1 MPNRELNDPM
11 EKSNEITHVNA
22 ELIPQDNS
30 AESDDKV
37 LSRRRVLEAGAAALA
52 LLMMPKLAFGVTCP
66 GGNPPDERGWF
77 GSGNGSVVHH
87 GGNYIGVTSKTWWWQ
102 VGYSWDASQWLC
114 LSFRVYVESIFTD
127 ELYDIFKVHV
137 QAKCGDINT
146 LTGRRIW
153 YSKYKDNYLHFWL
166 TNLGI
171 AGSCQKNDWEDNR
184 YLAFSNEN
192 LGGGRRSWW
201 SITGWTDLGY
211 DSPTYLYK
219 RNNGLQD
226 AYFGLGVYVY
236 NVMCGGVNNWTTP
249 DRVFLSGFTSSPDT
263 FMGSDIHAK
272 IDKITLDQDMSLFG
286 KIVAIVPDSVKSGY
300 QCLDV
305 DAAGQSSGTLVHLY
319 GADGS
324 GTNYTQRNFIMGL
337 GAMDERGGITFTIFP
352 AHVKGF
358 SRVLNASGG
367 RGYLEQAAR
376 NRTAPSS
383 TQTLQLNGDDNTIAG
398 RFWVTKSVD
407 KNGRYNIISDASGFA
422 FDQADGKTAEGTI
435 VRLYSDG
442 NNGSEWS
449 NEAHKWR
456 IEEVFFKG
464 TISLDA
470 ERVEPGKTISVID
483 PSKTCTPYDQGG
495 TGSVKYLYRWYW
507 MQDERESPFAENKY
521 PEAFTLSSWC
531 HLAYCGDQVWRDA
544 YAGAGYPVR
553 DTNFFVESFK
563 LRIKYG
569 SGFIENNADF
579 GSICYAGCMGIENS
593 GDFSW
598 SDVCRDGEEL
608 GKGGVSNRITGIK
621 IWLEGDIAKEYDIAY
636 RAFIYGQGWTERF
649 HSNGGSQD
657 DAELCGSDDASGSKG
672 AIKCIQ
678 VFAIP
683 KPRGAKLAREFAE
696 DNSFIPENSHSGGYL
711 TAQAMLALNLDDTS
725 GFDGHKMIV
734 DAYQGDSSK
743 GLEALPVPPTPLV
756 PVGIK
761 VFYYVDGETDPCFEE
776 EYKMGTT
783 YQVNPDATAAGQKDN
798 CLDLVCWYTD
808 PEYTQPYEPQAL
820 DSSLKLYGYNPCSVK
835 YDTTTRSSVLDTSY
849 NWSTDADLGTALDL
863 AALYPQDE
871 IVKYGTKL
879 TFAGPWSA
887 WCEDAGKTR
896 CVSSTPGVYA
906 TAGASGSPILS
917 ATIKGNTTVY
927 VDWPWSGYDG
937 VMSAR
942 S

>member
-1 MPNRELNDPM
+1 M
-11 EKSNEITHVNA
+11 EKSNEIAHVNA

-30 AESDDKV
+30 ADSDDKA

-52 LLMMPKLAFGVTCP
+52 LLMMPKLAFGATCP

-137 QAKCGDINT
+137 QAKCGDVNT
-146 LTGRRIW
+146 FNGHRIW
-153 YSKYKDNYLHFWL
+153 FSKYKDNYLHFWVS
-166 TNLGI
+166 NLGI
-171 AGSCQKNDWEDNR
+171 AGSCQKTDWEDNK
-184 YLAFSNEN
+184 YFAFSNEN
-192 LGGGRRSWW
+192 LGGGNRWWW
-201 SITGWTDLGY
+201 SITGWSDLGY

-236 NVMCGGVNNWTTP
+236 NVVSGGVNNWTTP
-249 DRVFLSGFTSSPDT
+249 DRVFLNGFTSSPDT

-305 DAAGQSSGTLVHLY
+305 DAARQSSGTLVHLY

-367 RGYLEQAAR
+367 RSYLEQAAR

-383 TQTLQLNGDDNTIAG
+383 TQTLQLFGDDNAISG

-435 VRLYSDG
+435 VRLHSDG
-442 NNGSEWS
+442 ILGSEWS

-507 MQDERESPFAENKY
+507 MKDERESPFAENNY

-531 HLAYCGDQVWRDA
+531 HLANCGDQIWRDA
-544 YAGAGYPVR
+544 YAGAGYGYMKDPNQKGHIIPDPVAAAV
-553 DTNFFVESFK
+553 VERIFKMYLEGNSRADIARILNSEQIPPPGLYKIQQGDKYKNAFMAGEWDSCSISRILKEEMYIGNMVQGRQASESYKTKK
-563 LRIKYG
+563 LRTLPKEDWIRVIGTHEAIISLETWNQTQALLAVGARSFTRSEEIGLFSRKVYCGHCNKLMRTGRSKRKSGTYYNYVICVRRHPEINPCPVHAVSNALMEKTILDQLDILAAKYKDG
-569 SGFIENNADF
+569 SLFSEIMDEE
-579 GSICYAGCMGIENS
+579 STIGIE
-593 GDFSW
+593 
-598 SDVCRDGEEL
+598 
-608 GKGGVSNRITGIK
+608 IK
-621 IWLEGDIAKEYDIAY
+621 RLK
-636 RAFIYGQGWTERF
+636 
-649 HSNGGSQD
+649 
-657 DAELCGSDDASGSKG
+657 AELAQHKKKLVEYETGLKCLYLDKASGSISNSDYQFLSRELSAGKELAERKVDLCTENYNKILRSQEILREKAG
-672 AIKCIQ
+672 
-678 VFAIP
+678 VLESYSRP
-683 KPRGAKLAREFAE
+683 KEL
-696 DNSFIPENSHSGGYL
+696 
-711 TAQAMLALNLDDTS
+711 
-725 GFDGHKMIV
+725 
-734 DAYQGDSSK
+734 
-743 GLEALPVPPTPLV
+743 
-756 PVGIK
+756 
-761 VFYYVDGETDPCFEE
+761 
-776 EYKMGTT
+776 
-783 YQVNPDATAAGQKDN
+783 
-798 CLDLVCWYTD
+798 
-808 PEYTQPYEPQAL
+808 
-820 DSSLKLYGYNPCSVK
+820 
-835 YDTTTRSSVLDTSY
+835 TRSMVETFIDHIVICSNSDGTSK
-849 NWSTDADLGTALDL
+849 
-863 AALYPQDE
+863 QE
-871 IVKYGTKL
+871 IKIYWN
-879 TFAGPWSA
+879 F
-887 WCEDAGKTR
+887 
-896 CVSSTPGVYA
+896 
-906 TAGASGSPILS
+906 
-917 ATIKGNTTVY
+917 
-927 VDWPWSGYDG
+927 
-937 VMSAR
+937 
-942 S
+942 